1 MKAPVSGGKLHL
13 FYYWLLFVILF
24 GSTGLFIYSFWSDVA
39 WDLYHGVYFFILLV
53 YTWYIAALLLYGEI
67 KKDKFPA
74 YSGEK
79 IAVIIPA
86 YNEEPE
92 LLVKSL
98 RSVINA
104 KGNKDIFVID
114 DGSVRGIDKKRLLS
128 GCQKFGVKVHFFEVN
143 KGKRHALHYA
153 ITQMIE
159 DHDFIVTIDSDTVLD
174 QDAFIRIVEPL
185 KDPAVGA
192 STGDVLL
199 LNEKQN
205 MLTRMI
211 GAYYWV
217 GLNIYKKAQSSIGMV
232 VCCSGCIAAYR
243 SDIAKEII
251 EEFVNQRFLGEDCT
265 HSEDRHLT
273 NLVLRSGLKV
283 KYVPGAISY
292 TSTPHTIKGF
302 LKQQQRWKRGFI
314 RESTYTLTYAWR
326 INPLLFLQ
334 ILLCELTVPFF
345 AFGLMIGLIVS
356 VIFDPMFFVQV
367 VLPSWVVFMFVRYV
381 YILFYGKRKI
391 PGLFFYMFFYEIF
404 LYWQFIYALFTVKN
418 KSWITRG

>member
-1 MKAPVSGGKLHL
+1 MYA
-13 FYYWLLFVILF
+13 
-24 GSTGLFIYSFWSDVA
+24 
-39 WDLYHGVYFFILLV
+39 
-53 YTWYIAALLLYGEI
+53 
-67 KKDKFPA
+67 
-74 YSGEK
+74 GEK

-86 YNEEPE
+86 YNEDPE

-98 RSVINA
+98 RSVLNCN
-104 KGNKDIFVID
+104 GNKDIFLID
-114 DGSVRGIDKKRLLS
+114 DGSIKGIDKKKLLD
-128 GCQKFGVKVHFFEVN
+128 GCKKFGIKPYFFRVN
-143 KGKRHALHYA
+143 KGKRHALHFA
-153 ITQMIE
+153 VSQLLE
-159 DHDFIVTIDSDTVLD
+159 DHEFVVTIDSDTVLD
-174 QDAFIRIVEPL
+174 KDALIRLVEPL
-185 KDPAVGA
+185 KDPSVGA
-192 STGDVLL
+192 STGDVFL
-199 LNEKQN
+199 LNEKEN

-217 GLNIYKKAQSSIGMV
+217 GLNIYKRAQSAIGMV
-232 VCCSGCIAAYR
+232 VCCSGCLAAYR
-243 SDIAKEII
+243 ADVAKEII
-251 EEFVNQRFLGEDCT
+251 EEFVNQKFLGEDCT

-283 KYVPGAISY
+283 KFTDKAKSY
-292 TSTPHTIKGF
+292 THTPSTISGF

-326 INPLLFLQ
+326 INPLLFFQ

-345 AFGLMIGLIVS
+345 AFGLMLGLILS
-356 VIFDPMFFVQV
+356 IIIKPIFFVKV
-367 VLPSWVVFMFVRYV
+367 VLPSWIIFMFVRYV